1 MAELI
6 KIILDSSSGFSMPDE
21 KKVSTF
27 LNHYSYQ
34 LARKNIDAFAAVDHI
49 YCDGILLCLFFRL
62 LGFPVERKSF
72 DMTSV
77 APEVFADAEARGLSL
92 ALIGG
97 KPGVV
102 EAARDQFLKS
112 FPNLHVVFLHSGF
125 FDGKAERDAVIDQVC
140 KLSPSIVICGMG
152 TPLQE
157 TFLSDLCAGGWN
169 GAGYTCGGF
178 FHQTAQGGVDYYP
191 AWMDRLNLRWLY
203 RIYDEPKLISR
214 YTVDVFGFLRCF
226 FTDYRALKK
235 KSR

>member
-6 KIILDSSSGFSMPDE
+6 KIVLDSASGFSMPGE

-34 LARKNIDAFAAVDHI
+34 VARRNIGAFAAVDHI

-62 LGFPVERKSF
+62 LGYPVERKSF

-77 APEVFADAEARGLSL
+77 APEVFAYAENRGLSV
-92 ALIGG
+92 ALVGG
-97 KPGVV
+97 EPGVV
-102 EAARDQFLKS
+102 EVARDRFLER
-112 FPNLHVVFLHSGF
+112 FPNLHLVYSHSGF
-125 FDGKAERDAVIDQVC
+125 FNGKVERDAVIDQLC
-140 KLSPSIVICGMG
+140 NLSPQIVICGMG
-152 TPLQE
+152 TPHQE
-157 TFLSDLCAGGWN
+157 QFLSDLRAAGWD

-178 FHQTAQGGVDYYP
+178 FHQTAHGGMDYYP

-226 FTDYRALKK
+226 LTDYRAFRG
-235 KSR
+235 KS